1 MLGTIV
7 NCITIIIG
15 SCIGLIL
22 KKGFPSR
29 IGNSIIYGIALCVM
43 FIGIDGA
50 FEGENILI
58 SIISI
63 AVGAVIGEL
72 IDLDGKLNALG
83 VKIQNKFKNKN
94 GNDKIAEG
102 FVTATLLFCIGAMS
116 IVGSIKS
123 GMSGDHE
130 MLFAKS
136 LMDGICSAVLA
147 SSMGIGVILSTVVV
161 FLYQGL
167 ITVSANFVSVF
178 LTETVIA
185 EMTAVGSL
193 IIIGLSLNMLGITK
207 LKLMN
212 YIPAIFI
219 PIILCRFM

>member
-1 MLGTIV
+1 MNV
-7 NCITIIIG
+7 
-15 SCIGLIL
+15 
-22 KKGFPSR
+22 KKHIR
-29 IGNSIIYGIALCVM
+29 RNIYEETYTKKHIRRNRCKTN
-43 FIGIDGA
+43 
-50 FEGENILI
+50 E
-58 SIISI
+58 
-63 AVGAVIGEL
+63 
-72 IDLDGKLNALG
+72 
-83 VKIQNKFKNKN
+83 IQNKFKNKN